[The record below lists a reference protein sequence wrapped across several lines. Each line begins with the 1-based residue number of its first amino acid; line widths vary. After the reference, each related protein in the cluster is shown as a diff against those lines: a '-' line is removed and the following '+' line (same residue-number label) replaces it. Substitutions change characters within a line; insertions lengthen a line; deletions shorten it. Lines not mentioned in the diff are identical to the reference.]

1 MKRSN
6 ISSSTSE
13 HILLEEKLQHC
24 VNPPGKSRTT
34 PVGGNHLTFFRINLK
49 IILVCLILGDNL
61 PKCFGSK
68 GAKHYFVAESNS
80 KGLCV
85 SHNGNA
91 VDKRSIVHTFCDW
104 TQV

>member
-34 PVGGNHLTFFRINLK
+34 PVGGNLTFFRINLK

>member
-34 PVGGNHLTFFRINLK
+34 PVGGNLTFFRINLK
-49 IILVCLILGDNL
+49 IILVCLILGDNF

-80 KGLCV
+80 KRLCV
-85 SHNGNA
+85 CHNGNA